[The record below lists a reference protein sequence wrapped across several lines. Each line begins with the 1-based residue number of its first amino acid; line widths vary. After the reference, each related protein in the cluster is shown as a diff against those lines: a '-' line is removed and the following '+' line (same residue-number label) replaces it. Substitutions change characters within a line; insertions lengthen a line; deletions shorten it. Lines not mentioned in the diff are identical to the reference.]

1 MYLLATILGS
11 AALGAQNFEKEILFE
26 MPLDLEGEGAKREK
40 NRVDCKGETKQRTEA
55 SKRIKM
61 RI

>member
-1 MYLLATILGS
+1 MYLLATILDS
-11 AALGAQNFEKEILFE
+11 AAVGAQNFEKEILFE
-26 MPLDLEGEGAKREK
+26 MPLDLEGEGTKK
-40 NRVDCKGETKQRTEA
+40 KHRVDCKGETKQRTEA